1 MIGPVIPSLICLVT
15 QVDQGPGSSQGQTGV
30 IYSNS
35 SKVHIL
41 PISQTS
47 NSFIQEGGI
56 QCYGDSFYITYPNP
70 INVLFSTI

>member
-1 MIGPVIPSLICLVT
+1 MIGPVIPCLICLIT

-41 PISQTS
+41 NLSK
-47 NSFIQEGGI
+47 
-56 QCYGDSFYITYPNP
+56 
-70 INVLFSTI
+70 

>member
-41 PISQTS
+41 PIYQTYSQT
-47 NSFIQEGGI
+47 
-56 QCYGDSFYITYPNP
+56 Y
-70 INVLFSTI
+70 L

>member
-1 MIGPVIPSLICLVT
+1 MIGPVIPCLICLIT

-41 PISQTS
+41 SISQ
-47 NSFIQEGGI
+47 NKKNLMLYFQIE
-56 QCYGDSFYITYPNP
+56 N
-70 INVLFSTI
+70 STI

>member
-15 QVDQGPGSSQGQTGV
+15 QVDQGPGSSQGQTEV

-41 PISQTS
+41 TISQTNTS
-47 NSFIQEGGI
+47 
-56 QCYGDSFYITYPNP
+56 YIKEA
-70 INVLFSTI
+70 

>member
-56 QCYGDSFYITYPNP
+56 QCYGDTNLITYPNP
-70 INVLFSTI
+70 NNVLFSTI

>member
-15 QVDQGPGSSQGQTGV
+15 QVDQGPGSSQGQTET

-41 PISQTS
+41 TI
-47 NSFIQEGGI
+47 IAMAH
-56 QCYGDSFYITYPNP
+56 PNHF
-70 INVLFSTI
+70 LD